1 MASALGHG
9 AKLASVL
16 ADINAHH
23 YAVAGPENPTPLW
36 LKDMCVTPA
45 PQCAR
50 GAAAHP
56 HRNICLDG
64 GQVPSWCPTSWDKT
78 TPCAVILR
86 ARAAG

>member
-36 LKDMCVTPA
+36 LKDMCVTARPTVCTRGRRPPA
-45 PQCAR
+45 SKYMFGWRPSSKLV
-50 GAAAHP
+50 P
-56 HRNICLDG
+56 HELG
-64 GQVPSWCPTSWDKT
+64 
-78 TPCAVILR
+78 
-86 ARAAG
+86 